1 MDKIMF
7 WVMVAI
13 AGVLGV
19 YATKFIAAQTNIQ
32 GLRTFA
38 ANL

>member
-1 MDKIMF
+1 MDKVMF

-19 YATKFIAAQTNIQ
+19 AAIKFIAAQTPIT
-32 GLRTFA
+32 GLKTFA
-38 ANL
+38 DSL

>member
-1 MDKIMF
+1 MF

-19 YATKFIAAQTNIQ
+19 FVAKMIGNNVAMIKPFSDQ
-32 GLRTFA
+32 L
-38 ANL
+38 